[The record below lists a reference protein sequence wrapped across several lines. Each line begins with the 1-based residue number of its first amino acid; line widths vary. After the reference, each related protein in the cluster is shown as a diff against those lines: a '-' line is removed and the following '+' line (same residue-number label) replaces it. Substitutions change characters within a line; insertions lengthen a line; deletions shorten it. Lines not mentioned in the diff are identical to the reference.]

1 MTANLREQAYES
13 ERILYMALELS
24 NRKWRLALSDGV
36 HRRQKTIA
44 AGDLLALDEELAK
57 TKAKWGL
64 ESARVVSCYE
74 AGRDGFWL
82 HRELERRGIANR
94 VIDAGSIEVSRRA
107 RRAKT
112 DRLDAEALL
121 AKLLRY
127 CQGERR
133 VWQVVRVPPLEWE
146 DRRELERER
155 GRLLKERTAHRNRLT
170 SALVRHGLR
179 VAIDGRFRSRLEQL
193 CLSDGSPLPAHVKAA
208 LVRELERLELVEAQ
222 LKALSAELKAALQDD
237 EALKPAQRLLALG
250 GLGPIGA
257 WTLVLELF
265 GWRAIANRREL
276 SSLCG
281 LVPSPYNSG
290 SMTREQGI
298 SKAGNRRVRALLIQ
312 LAWLWLRYQPESKH
326 SRWFQERFGGG
337 SRRQRR
343 IGIVALA
350 RRLVIDL
357 WRFVETGVVPEG
369 ARLKEAVAA
378 S

>member
-1 MTANLREQAYES
+1 MTADLQVQAYES

-24 NRKWRLALSDGV
+24 NSKWRLALSDGV

-44 AGDLLALDEELAK
+44 AGELLGLDEELAR
-57 TKAKWGL
+57 TQAKWGL
-64 ESARVVSCYE
+64 EAARVVSCYE

-82 HRELERRGIANR
+82 HRELERRGIANL

-121 AKLLRY
+121 GKLLRY
-127 CQGERR
+127 WQGERR

-155 GRLLKERTAHRNRLT
+155 GRLLKERTAHRNRLA

-179 VAIDGRFRSRLEQL
+179 VAIDGRFRARLEQL
-193 CLSDGSPLPAHVKAA
+193 CLSDGSSLPAHVKAA
-208 LVRELERLELVEAQ
+208 LERELERLELVETQ
-222 LKALSAELKAALQDD
+222 LKALSAELKAALRNDK
-237 EALKPAQRLLALG
+237 ALKPAQRLLALG

-369 ARLKEAVAA
+369 ARLKEAIEA